1 MASFKG
7 RARHSRFQGILG
19 TIFVLPIIA
28 ILGLL
33 DVIPVSNTLSW
44 LALGAFVVGLIV
56 LIVSFKGK
64 NPANES

>member
-1 MASFKG
+1 MASFRG
-7 RARHSRFQGILG
+7 RARHSRFQSILG

-28 ILGLL
+28 ILGFL
-33 DVIPVSNTLSW
+33 DVIPVSDALSW
-44 LALGAFVVGLIV
+44 LALGAFLVGLIV